1 MIPLPIQR
9 LLVFSASLSQ
19 TQDNWKSNLHLRIH
33 SKHCKYKSCL
43 QAVVASFRGS
53 TTYKGP
59 RQQSEECKPVV
70 PVLARHHQP
79 YSTSAFPLP
88 WSWPDCFLEGLEWK
102 EDFEDLEA
110 SCLSQIQ
117 TPSYPPQIPRSSKV
131 PLQIRVSF
139 HRVQLVVTNLHIM
152 SFPSCPILCWMP
164 HYLQDQQPLRHVNSI
179 CWPNINT
186 VAWRCVLTV
195 LTNANTR
202 WAEQQVKAIFQKE
215 LQLFYRS
222 LPNKGFWDAFF
233 FPLGNL
239 ICSTIRNSNE
249 IQIIIQLGVVIALP
263 PVAVPVSV
271 AWRNVKENCIIVTF
285 KGNESNLWIALSKM
299 CL

>member
-59 RQQSEECKPVV
+59 HQQSEECKPVV

-110 SCLSQIQ
+110 SCLKFRLPHIHPKSLALARFLFRSGWVSIGSSWLLL
-117 TPSYPPQIPRSSKV
+117 TYTLCPSLHVQCFAECHITCKISS
-131 PLQIRVSF
+131 L
-139 HRVQLVVTNLHIM
+139 
-152 SFPSCPILCWMP
+152 
-164 HYLQDQQPLRHVNSI
+164 
-179 CWPNINT
+179 
-186 VAWRCVLTV
+186 
-195 LTNANTR
+195 
-202 WAEQQVKAIFQKE
+202 
-215 LQLFYRS
+215 
-222 LPNKGFWDAFF
+222 
-233 FPLGNL
+233 
-239 ICSTIRNSNE
+239 
-249 IQIIIQLGVVIALP
+249 
-263 PVAVPVSV
+263 
-271 AWRNVKENCIIVTF
+271 
-285 KGNESNLWIALSKM
+285 
-299 CL
+299 